1 MVLSVLSPLSCS
13 RTGHREHVYFIS
25 DVKSGWTKQEAI
37 SMLFVVKYQARL
49 IQTYKPK
56 LREN

>member
-1 MVLSVLSPLSCS
+1 M
-13 RTGHREHVYFIS
+13 YFIS

-37 SMLFVVKYQARL
+37 SMLYVVKYQAGF
-49 IQTYKPK
+49 IKKTYKPK